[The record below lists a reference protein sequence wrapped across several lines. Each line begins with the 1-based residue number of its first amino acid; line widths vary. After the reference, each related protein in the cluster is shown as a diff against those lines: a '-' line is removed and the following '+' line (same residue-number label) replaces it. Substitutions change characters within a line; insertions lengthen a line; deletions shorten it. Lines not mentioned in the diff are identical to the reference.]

1 MNIKKAIAPVMML
14 SALSASMAVVSEE
27 AQAKQPNVV
36 VIVADDLG
44 SYDLGF
50 HAKKFQQAEDAPT
63 VISTPNLDKLAE
75 EGVQM
80 TRFYTSPKC
89 TPTRAEMFTGRNT
102 IDMGIQYATIY
113 PWEQTSVPL
122 SEHFMPESFQAAGY
136 DTAMIGKWHLGHTY
150 ERQAPLGRGFDYFFG
165 HLNTNGDYFKH
176 TVQRSPDLQRN
187 GVTAH
192 EYFPDRPEFNPE
204 LPNYGPFVLS
214 HEAVQWLQNE
224 RTDKNNNKKNP
235 FFLYVP
241 FKAPHSPLQ
250 APAELITETDENGEP
265 WETPERATY
274 AAMVTAMDTAI
285 GEIVEE
291 LEDQGIKDDT
301 IIMFFSDNG
310 GMIGSGGASNFPL
323 KGKKGLAYDGG
334 IRVPAIINYPK
345 KLKPGINDQF
355 MSAMD
360 IFPTF
365 ATATGIEAL
374 NKKEFV
380 GEDLWKEIKKGKTK
394 PREESLIYGSN
405 DVVGDKHHFA
415 VIRPDGMKM
424 VQTVR
429 TTFEEQEITSELYN
443 IIDDPSESVDLWGTR
458 PQLQQE
464 MQEELTEW
472 RKRRPWA
479 GGISRTVPQAGWR
492 APADWAV
499 ELKLRS
505 SNLREDDAG
514 YEDKMDNIYGFLNVV
529 DNPEALFFQ
538 DMKYKKAGV
547 GVLKYE

>member
-1 MNIKKAIAPVMML
+1 MKKAIAPMML
-14 SALSASMAVVSEE
+14 LTALSASMGAVSLE
-27 AQAKQPNVV
+27 AEAKQPNVV
-36 VIVADDLG
+36 VIVADDMG

-50 HAKKFQQAEDAPT
+50 NADRYQDLEGAPA
-63 VISTPNLDKLAE
+63 IPSTPNLDKLAE
-75 EGVQM
+75 EGVLM
-80 TRFYTSPKC
+80 DRFYTSPKC

-102 IDMGIQYATIY
+102 IRMGIQYATIY

-122 SEHFMPESFQAAGY
+122 SEHFMPQSFQAAGY

-187 GVTAH
+187 GVTAS
-192 EYFPDRPEFNPE
+192 EYFEGSPDYDES
-204 LPNYGPFVLS
+204 LPNYGPFVLGY
-214 HEAVQWLQNE
+214 EAVQWLKNE
-224 RTDKNNNKKNP
+224 RTDKNSQKKNP

-250 APAELITETDENGEP
+250 APPELLTETDENGKE
-265 WETPERATY
+265 WVDTNRQKY
-274 AAMVTAMDTAI
+274 AAMVNAMDTAI
-285 GEIVEE
+285 GDIVEE
-291 LEDQGIKDDT
+291 LENQGIKDDT

-310 GMIGSGGASNFPL
+310 GMTDSGGASNFPL
-323 KGKKGLAYDGG
+323 LGKKGLGYEGAF
-334 IRVPAIINYPK
+334 RVPAIINYPK
-345 KLKPGINDQF
+345 QLKPGISDQF
-355 MSAMD
+355 MSSMD
-360 IFPTF
+360 IFPTL

-374 NKKEFV
+374 NEKEFD
-380 GEDLWKEIKKGKTK
+380 GQDLWKEIKQGKTK

-415 VIRPDGMKM
+415 VIRPDGMKL
-424 VQTVR
+424 VQTVV
-429 TTFEEQEITSELYN
+429 TTFEERTVKNEVFD
-443 IIDDPSESVDLWGTR
+443 IINDPSETTDLYGQN
-458 PQLQQE
+458 PDLEAE
-464 MQEELTEW
+464 MIAELNEW
-472 RKRRPWA
+472 RRQRPYA
-479 GGISRTVPQAGWR
+479 GGITRTVPQAGWR

-514 YEDKMDNIYGFLNVV
+514 YPMDNIYGFLNAV
-529 DNPEALFFQ
+529 DNPGALYIQ
-538 DMKYKKAGV
+538 DQKYRESGV